1 MAQNWPSGPSPASYI
16 DFRTNFTKATL
27 IPSMKQMFGIQSG
40 PSWTTWG
47 PEMAQT
53 WPSGQPPASDINNRT
68 YFMKATL
75 ILNIKLMLGVQS
87 GPSRTMWGPEMA
99 QTWPSGAP
107 TASDIDFRTKFTI
120 VTLIPNKNGCLEFSL
135 DHLGPLGGWKWPK
148 LGHLDHLQP
157 QISILGHFRT
167 ISRK

>member
-1 MAQNWPSGPSPASYI
+1 
-16 DFRTNFTKATL
+16 
-27 IPSMKQMFGIQSG
+27 MFGVQSR

-107 TASDIDFRTKFTI
+107 TASDIDFRAKFSKA
-120 VTLIPNKNGCLEFSL
+120 TLILNKNLYF
-135 DHLGPLGGWKWPK
+135 
-148 LGHLDHLQP
+148 
-157 QISILGHFRT
+157 
-167 ISRK
+167 